1 MNPKKLYEA
10 ALEQL
15 NEGYENIGKY
25 TDNQLAMKN
34 LYERSALSFNRAISK
49 IELLVKHA
57 NKKARSFRMRYN
69 NNSNSTSNN
78 NNNNNNNSRG
88 GTRKRSKSR

>member
-1 MNPKKLYEA
+1 MDPKKLYDA
-10 ALEQL
+10 AREQL
-15 NEGYENIGKY
+15 DEGYENLGKY
-25 TDNQLAMKN
+25 TNNQLAMKN

-57 NKKARSFRMRYN
+57 NKQARRWRTRYS
-69 NNSNSTSNN
+69 NNSNSSNN
-78 NNNNNNNSRG
+78 NSSRG

>member
-1 MNPKKLYEA
+1 MDPKKLYDA
-10 ALEQL
+10 ASQL
-15 NEGYENIGKY
+15 LDEGYENLGKY
-25 TDNQLAMKN
+25 TNNQLGMKN

-57 NKKARSFRMRYN
+57 NKKARSFRMRYT
-69 NNSNSTSNN
+69 NNSNSNS
-78 NNNNNNNSRG
+78 NNNNSRG

>member
-1 MNPKKLYEA
+1 MDPKKLYDA
-10 ALEQL
+10 ACELL
-15 NEGYENIGKY
+15 DEGYENLGKY

-57 NKKARSFRMRYN
+57 NKKARSWRTRYS
-69 NNSNSTSNN
+69 NNSSSSNN
-78 NNNNNNNSRG
+78 NNSSRG
-88 GTRKRSKSR
+88 GTRKRSKSK

>member
-1 MNPKKLYEA
+1 MDPKKLYDA

-15 NEGYENIGKY
+15 NEGYENLGRY

-57 NKKARSFRMRYN
+57 NKQAKRFRMRYN
-69 NNSNSTSNN
+69 NNSNS
-78 NNNNNNNSRG
+78 NNNNSRG

>member
-1 MNPKKLYEA
+1 MNPKKLYDA

-15 NEGYENIGKY
+15 NEGYNNLGRY

-49 IELLVKHA
+49 IELLIKHA

-69 NNSNSTSNN
+69 NNSNSNSNN

>member
-1 MNPKKLYEA
+1 MDPKKLYDA
-10 ALEQL
+10 ASELL
-15 NEGYENIGKY
+15 DEGYENLGKY
-25 TDNQLAMKN
+25 TNNQLGMKN

-57 NKKARSFRMRYN
+57 NKQARRWRTRYS
-69 NNSNSTSNN
+69 NNSNS
-78 NNNNNNNSRG
+78 NNNNNSRG

>member
-1 MNPKKLYEA
+1 MDPKKLYDA
-10 ALEQL
+10 ASQL
-15 NEGYENIGKY
+15 LDEGYENLGKY

-57 NKKARSFRMRYN
+57 NKQAKRWRTRYS
-69 NNSNSTSNN
+69 NNSNSNS
-78 NNNNNNNSRG
+78 NNNNSRG

>member
-1 MNPKKLYEA
+1 MDPKKLYDA
-10 ALEQL
+10 AREQL
-15 NEGYENIGKY
+15 DEGYENLGKY
-25 TDNQLAMKN
+25 TNNQLAMKN

-57 NKKARSFRMRYN
+57 NKQARRWRTRYS
-69 NNSNSTSNN
+69 NNSNSNS
-78 NNNNNNNSRG
+78 NNNSRG

>member
-1 MNPKKLYEA
+1 MDPKKLYDA
-10 ALEQL
+10 AREQL
-15 NEGYENIGKY
+15 DEGYENLGKY

-57 NKKARSFRMRYN
+57 NKKAKSWRMRYS
-69 NNSNSTSNN
+69 NNSNSNSNN
-78 NNNNNNNSRG
+78 NSSRG

>member
-1 MNPKKLYEA
+1 MDPKKLYDA
-10 ALEQL
+10 AREQL
-15 NEGYENIGKY
+15 DEGYENLGKY

-57 NKKARSFRMRYN
+57 NKQARRWRTRYS
-69 NNSNSTSNN
+69 NNSNSNS
-78 NNNNNNNSRG
+78 NNNSRG

>member
-1 MNPKKLYEA
+1 MDPKKLYDA
-10 ALEQL
+10 ACELLE
-15 NEGYENIGKY
+15 EGYENLGKY
-25 TDNQLAMKN
+25 TNNQLGMKN

-57 NKKARSFRMRYN
+57 NKQARRWRTRYT
-69 NNSNSTSNN
+69 NNSNSNS
-78 NNNNNNNSRG
+78 NNSRG

>member
-1 MNPKKLYEA
+1 MDPKKLYDA
-10 ALEQL
+10 ACELLE
-15 NEGYENIGKY
+15 EGYENLGKY
-25 TDNQLAMKN
+25 TNHQLGMKN

-57 NKKARSFRMRYN
+57 NKQARRWRTRYT
-69 NNSNSTSNN
+69 NNSNSNS
-78 NNNNNNNSRG
+78 NNSRG